1 MARFLLAH
9 LLVILIIAR
18 NKMKRNRCSPIK
30 TLRQIPCQNNK
41 YNLIKTISPMMSTRL
56 KRYCNPQ
63 VLAQLLQKGERL
75 KNLIR
80 TEKQPRILIKVKQ
93 GNSHLKTQI
102 KELTLKLWFS
112 IQTKFYFHLLRLSFK
127 NLP

>member
-9 LLVILIIAR
+9 LLVILTIAR
-18 NKMKRNRCSPIK
+18 NKLKRNRCSPIK

-93 GNSHLKTQI
+93 GNSHL
-102 KELTLKLWFS
+102 
-112 IQTKFYFHLLRLSFK
+112 
-127 NLP
+127 